1 MDVTASLL
9 SPSDW
14 IPNNRTLPVLFYKS
28 AVISKEASAKRF
40 EILFQEHGW
49 TGLWRDGIFSYQ
61 HYHVHAHEVLGV
73 ADGHASIMI
82 GGTRGIDFAV
92 TAGDCLILPAGTGHC
107 LVAASQSFLVVGAYP
122 PGQSADIKT
131 SAATGMEMDVIR
143 KLSLPTLDPVTGT
156 REPLL
161 SHWRSEKTQ

>member
-1 MDVTASLL
+1 MEVTASLL

-14 IPNNRTLPVLFYKS
+14 IPNNQALPVLFYKS
-28 AVISKEASAKRF
+28 AVISEEASAKRF
-40 EILFQEHGW
+40 ESLFQEHGW
-49 TGLWRDGIFSYQ
+49 TGLWRDGIFGYQ

-73 ADGHASIMI
+73 ADGHA
-82 GGTRGIDFAV
+82 
-92 TAGDCLILPAGTGHC
+92 AGTGHC

-161 SHWRSEKTQ
+161 SHWRSEKTR